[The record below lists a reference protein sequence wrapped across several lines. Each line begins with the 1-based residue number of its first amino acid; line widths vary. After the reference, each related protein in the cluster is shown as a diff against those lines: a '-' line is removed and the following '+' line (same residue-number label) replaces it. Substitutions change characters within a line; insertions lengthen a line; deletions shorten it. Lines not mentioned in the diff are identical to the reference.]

1 MDRTPRYVRARTT
14 FESRA
19 SLTTS
24 IRVFSDYVCPW
35 CYVGLK
41 EAEKLHDQFE
51 VELDWQPFELRPG
64 APESGWAIPEHI
76 RSKMSD
82 PNNPLK
88 LRARKLGIT
97 LHERE
102 WIPSSRRAHECTE
115 FARKNGKLEAFHAEV
130 LTAYWIDAKDIHEW
144 TVLQDCAGRAGLDP
158 AAMKAGVEAGT
169 FKPEVD
175 ARVDAARA
183 QGVHAVPT
191 FIIADK
197 YAVQGAQ
204 EYSVFR
210 DALEKL
216 GVAPRTH

>member
-1 MDRTPRYVRARTT
+1 MTTP
-14 FESRA
+14 
-19 SLTTS
+19 

-64 APESGWAIPEHI
+64 APDAGWAIPEHI
-76 RSKMSD
+76 RSKMAD

-115 FARKNGKLEAFHAEV
+115 FARKHGRLEAFHERV
-130 LTAYWIDAKDIHEW
+130 LTSYWIDAKDIHDW
-144 TVLQDCAGRAGLDP
+144 AVLEDCAKQAGLDP
-158 AAMKAGVEAGT
+158 AAMKAAVDAGDFKREVDQRVEA
-169 FKPEVD
+169 
-175 ARVDAARA
+175 AHA

-191 FIIADK
+191 FIIGDK
-197 YAVQGAQ
+197 YALQGAQ
-204 EYSVFR
+204 EYGVFEQ
-210 DALEKL
+210 AMEKL
-216 GVAPRTH
+216 GVAKRTH